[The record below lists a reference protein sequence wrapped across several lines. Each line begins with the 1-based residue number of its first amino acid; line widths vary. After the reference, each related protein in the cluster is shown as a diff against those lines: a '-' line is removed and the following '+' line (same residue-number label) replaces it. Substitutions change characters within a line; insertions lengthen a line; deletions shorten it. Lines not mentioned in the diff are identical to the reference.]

1 MTDANSD
8 NRIWMTPMLNSIAE
22 IAGERAAIILGR
34 EKAGQQIYIPNA
46 MTPDH
51 WLADL
56 VGLDAASAMAAHYGS
71 QKIVLPAA
79 LGGDKR
85 RRAAAIAEMAE
96 KGYSLNKIVRLTG
109 LSRSTVQSH
118 MKRHRPDSAQ
128 GSLF

>member
-1 MTDANSD
+1 MSEHGAD
-8 NRIWMTPMLNSIAE
+8 NRMWMTPMLNSIAE
-22 IAGERAAIILGR
+22 IAGEQAALLLGR
-34 EKAGQQIYIPNA
+34 EKAGQQVYIPSTVTA
-46 MTPDH
+46 DH
-51 WLADL
+51 WLTDL
-56 VGLDAASAMAAHYGS
+56 VGIDAASAIAAHYGS

-79 LGGDKR
+79 LSGDKR
-85 RRAAAIAEMAE
+85 RRAAAIAEMTE